1 MIARKALSSEFV
13 AWNRHWGAPFGRDP
27 WWRDRLPRSGRRT
40 LAAMRAL
47 GPFAFQ
53 RNNTTRAFEYPWAF
67 FAVGPEPGLRV
78 LEIGGGLS
86 GLQFVLSACG
96 ARVVNVDPGEV
107 STGKGWSLD
116 PDQFDRLNRA
126 FRSEVELRKCTL
138 DAAHLPDAGFDRVV
152 SISALEHVSE
162 RELPI
167 LMKEIGRVL
176 RPGGLLVLTVDLFL
190 DLAPFSDR
198 LENRYGRNLSIPY
211 IVAASQLEL
220 AAGER
225 SELNGFVEFEPR
237 TILAKLPEL
246 LYGAGWPAVT
256 QALVLRKAA

>member
-1 MIARKALSSEFV
+1 
-13 AWNRHWGAPFGRDP
+13 
-27 WWRDRLPRSGRRT
+27 
-40 LAAMRAL
+40 MRAL

-176 RPGGLLVLTVDLFL
+176 RPGGLLV
-190 DLAPFSDR
+190 
-198 LENRYGRNLSIPY
+198 PY